1 MSWIEVGPGEEPIKS
16 ALVFEWKWGSVK
28 SFDELEK
35 RLRERLF
42 YVLRPRNDVIVA
54 TSMTNPSM
62 IIFVITCRD
71 GGGDIVV
78 IQNPGGWYDDEDIVE
93 HMPLFEKCAGIKI
106 KLGRDVEE
114 SD

>member
-1 MSWIEVGPGEEPIKS
+1 MPPVEVGSGEGPIKS
-16 ALVFEWKWGSVK
+16 ALVFEWAWDVVK

-42 YVLRPRNDVIVA
+42 YVLRPRSDVIVA

-62 IIFVITCRD
+62 IIFVITCKD
-71 GGGDIVV
+71 GGGDVVV

-93 HMPLFEKCAGIKI
+93 HMPLFGKCAGIKI
-106 KLGRDVEE
+106 KLGREVGEGG
-114 SD
+114 

>member
-1 MSWIEVGPGEEPIKS
+1 MPWVEVSPGEEPIKS
-16 ALVFEWKWGSVK
+16 ALVFEWTWGTVK

-35 RLRERLF
+35 RLRDRLF
-42 YVLRPRNDVIVA
+42 YVLRPRDDVIVA

-78 IQNPGGWYDDEDIVE
+78 IQNPRGWYDDEDIVE
-93 HMPLFEKCAGIKI
+93 RMPLFEKCAGIKI
-106 KLGRDVEE
+106 KLSEEVEE
-114 SD
+114 GD

>member
-1 MSWIEVGPGEEPIKS
+1 MSWAETNPSEEPIKS
-16 ALVFEWKWGSVK
+16 ALVFEWTWSVVK

-62 IIFVITCRD
+62 IIFVITYRN
-71 GGGDIVV
+71 GGGDVVV
-78 IQNPGGWYDDEDIVE
+78 IQNPRGWYDDKDIVE

-106 KLGRDVEE
+106 KRRNSEE
-114 SD
+114 SC

>member
-1 MSWIEVGPGEEPIKS
+1 MPWVGAGSDEEPIKS
-16 ALVFEWKWGSVK
+16 ALVFEWTWDVVR

-42 YVLRPRNDVIVA
+42 YVLRPRSDVIVA

-62 IIFVITCRD
+62 IIFVITCKG

-78 IQNPGGWYDDEDIVE
+78 IQNPRGWYDDEDIVE

-106 KLGRDVEE
+106 KLGREVEGGY
-114 SD
+114 

>member
-1 MSWIEVGPGEEPIKS
+1 MPWTEIGPSEEPIKS
-16 ALVFEWKWGSVK
+16 ALVFEWTWDAVK

-42 YVLRPRNDVIVA
+42 YVLRPRSDVIVA

-93 HMPLFEKCAGIKI
+93 HMPLFEKCTGVKI
-106 KLGRDVEE
+106 KLKEE
-114 SD
+114 VKEGD